1 MWNISYKMKYD
12 CERLCFYKFIINN
25 VIKKKTR
32 ILIYIVFNNKIEGH
46 IFFPLQLIS

>member
-25 VIKKKTR
+25 VIKKKR
-32 ILIYIVFNNKIEGH
+32 EFWFI
-46 IFFPLQLIS
+46 